1 MKAAYHHGD
10 LKNTLLDAADE
21 LLRRDGLQ
29 GFTMRACAR
38 LANVSHAA
46 PAHHF
51 GDING
56 LLTAIAARGYERL
69 LAILQGKLQLIIGDL
84 HEEIYATSV
93 AYVEF
98 AEAYPEHF
106 RIMFRK
112 DLVADNMGSPRDL
125 VLETFT
131 ELTNVILR
139 QRGEPEISL
148 GDELYLNVKGTEVI
162 SDIFICWSYIHGYSH
177 LRIEGQLRMVPEEV
191 HRKIMQENAGRLS
204 NFLQQREF

>member
-84 HEEIYATSV
+84 HEEIYATFL

-191 HRKIMQENAGRLS
+191 HRKIMRENAGRLS